1 MSVQTEYT
9 RNSAIAYAGL
19 VADNN
24 PTERV
29 SGIGEGE
36 IGYGLAVQQGTNQD
50 QVKIGGGATG
60 IGYLGIAMR
69 VLNQEGALADAAL
82 KYNDEDM
89 VALFKSGYI
98 YLNVTTTGV
107 KGAVLNANDTTG
119 VIKAGAAGGGETLL
133 AGATLEE
140 AVASAP
146 AIALC
151 RFASV

>member
-1 MSVQTEYT
+1 MSVQTSYDRYT
-9 RNSAIAYAGL
+9 GVAYPGL

-24 PTERV
+24 PSERV

-36 IGYGLAVQQGTNQD
+36 IGLGLAVQQGTNPD
-50 QVKIGGGATG
+50 QVKIGGGVAG
-60 IGYLGIAMR
+60 AGYLGISTR
-69 VLNQEGALADAAL
+69 VLNQEGALADASL

-89 VALFKSGYI
+89 VAIFKMGYI

-107 KGAVLNANDTTG
+107 KGAALNANDTTG
-119 VIKAGAAGGGETLL
+119 VIKAGAPGGGETAL

-140 AVASAP
+140 AVTSAP